1 MVLVLLSNLEI
12 ELNYQINQ
20 TSKEIKMKKS
30 YRMATTK
37 LFSAK
42 GNLVKAVQYNAV
54 SGLYEVI
61 SKENNATVINHVSRG
76 IQDCY
81 SKMGEIV
88 SEKLTHPEYSID

>member
-1 MVLVLLSNLEI
+1 
-12 ELNYQINQ
+12 
-20 TSKEIKMKKS
+20 MKKS

-42 GNLVKAVQYNAV
+42 GNLVVAVEYNAV
-54 SGLYEVI
+54 SGMYEVI

-76 IQDCY
+76 VADCF

-88 SEKLTHPEYSID
+88 SEKLSHPEYSFD